1 MLPFSVYIIWAALL
15 PHTFTQAPN
24 LPPECQQAGT
34 GMLGIPKCKAIF
46 DAEMAKT
53 KQEFG
58 KFVEREKNELPGVNT
73 DEWRGGDEQKQPNAQ
88 KQRNNGFRTGGKGAK
103 SRGCNANVAKNAK
116 PWEHKKNVDDVKASQ
131 AVYKL

>member
-1 MLPFSVYIIWAALL
+1 MLAFSVYIIWAALL

-34 GMLGIPKCKAIF
+34 GMLSIPKCKAIF
-46 DAEMAKT
+46 DAEMK
-53 KQEFG
+53 KQVDEFS
-58 KFVEREKNELPGVNT
+58 KFVEREKNELPGVDT
-73 DEWRGGDEQKQPNAQ
+73 EEWRGGDEQKQPNAQ
-88 KQRNNGFRTGGKGAK
+88 KQKPAAGFRSKGAK

-131 AVYKL
+131 AVYM